1 MAMNKKEQAEFE
13 AAKKAVIVARALNWS
28 EPVAR
33 DVFPSSS
40 SAGDVRGFTFNT
52 YSNEVL
58 YALSGAVGHAT
69 SDDKFPVKTSRQNSI
84 SMFSTKLRALKALR
98 HSAEKECA
106 ERLAKIDM
114 QIQAEQQQPTADA

>member
-1 MAMNKKEQAEFE
+1 MAMNKKEQAEFD

-33 DVFPSSS
+33 DVR
-40 SAGDVRGFTFNT
+40 ATTGYVQGFTFNAHT
-52 YSNEVL
+52 SEVL
-58 YALSGAVGHAT
+58 YGLSGTIGHAT
-69 SDDKFPVKTSRQNSI
+69 SRDNFPLKTSTQNGI
-84 SMFSTKLRALKALR
+84 AMFSTKLLALRALR
-98 HSAEKECA
+98 HEVEKQCA